1 MMVRTNH
8 SACANRGSTQTE
20 ELVGP
25 RQRDASNAS
34 GVTAFLHIVHRPVLS
49 ENAITPSSRDSAM
62 DRLSRLP
69 STRCEGSGHV
79 GSCGLSSISL
89 SSSCFGCSYCPFA
102 PNGPTGSNCSLSAT
116 KSQYF
121 DARWDD
127 PPTGPLDRSERK
139 DS

>member
-1 MMVRTNH
+1 MEHLR
-8 SACANRGSTQTE
+8 RPE
-20 ELVGP
+20 
-25 RQRDASNAS
+25 
-34 GVTAFLHIVHRPVLS
+34 PVLS
-49 ENAITPSSRDSAM
+49 ENAITPSSKDSAM

-79 GSCGLSSISL
+79 GSCGPSSISL

-127 PPTGPLDRSERK
+127 LVGAEKVIRACHQDFRCHGPGSE
-139 DS
+139 DAFLWCFPSS

>member
-1 MMVRTNH
+1 VALFCGDVCCLPWSTSFLR
-8 SACANRGSTQTE
+8 CLPIPVCPNRCDRAWGGLRQ
-20 ELVGP
+20 VG
-25 RQRDASNAS
+25 A
-34 GVTAFLHIVHRPVLS
+34 PVLS

-79 GSCGLSSISL
+79 GSCGPSSISL
-89 SSSCFGCSYCPFA
+89 SSSRFGCSYCPFA

-127 PPTGPLDRSERK
+127 PPTGPPIVRCWPP
-139 DS
+139 